1 MGNKKPAA
9 ERNLGLFL
17 SPAGAAGQGG
27 YLVPMDN
34 LNVGPGKPGPG
45 DKWEMPVA
53 PEEIEGAGPPC
64 LLPPRAPSNRRAI
77 PPAGAAEEPARSSRP
92 AERDGAT
99 RRAAQ
104 CLGRPAR
111 C

>member
-17 SPAGAAGQGG
+17 SPTGAAGQGG

-53 PEEIEGAGPPC
+53 PEEIEGAGATVPV
-64 LLPPRAPSNRRAI
+64 APEGTVEPSRD
-77 PPAGAAEEPARSSRP
+77 PAG
-92 AERDGAT
+92 
-99 RRAAQ
+99 
-104 CLGRPAR
+104 GRGR
-111 C
+111 GTG